1 MRATWTQGMRLRS
14 LSVMLIISAAM
25 IICIIL
31 AHWRGARET
40 ELENQRYRE
49 EHSLFE
55 DIVVGGRLMQET
67 FLRRDEEGNGSS
79 TQPGIFQDGH
89 ISISRNFRH

>member
-67 FLRRDEEGNGSS
+67 FLRRDEEGKWEL
-79 TQPGIFQDGH
+79 
-89 ISISRNFRH
+89 